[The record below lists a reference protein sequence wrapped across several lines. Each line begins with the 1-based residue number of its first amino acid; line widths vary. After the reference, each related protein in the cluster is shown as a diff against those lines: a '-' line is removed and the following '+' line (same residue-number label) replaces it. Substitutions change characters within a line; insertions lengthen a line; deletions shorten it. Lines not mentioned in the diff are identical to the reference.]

1 MDMTQSMVAMLGW
14 IMPEP
19 LTKPPTWTSYAE
31 PSAAGSLPTKDAS
44 FATVSVVM
52 TAQAASW
59 AASGVAARASAAAGT
74 PVSNGPKLSSWPM
87 TPVEA
92 TSTSAGLQPS
102 VAATRSAVRR
112 AVARP
117 GSPVAAL
124 AFPELRM
131 TARAQAVGRCARGRR
146 STGAAQK
153 RLVVKVPAATQ
164 VWSATTRAMS
174 RRLGSRRKPARRP
187 AQQRRPRQRRRHPHR
202 GQSQRPR
209 ACPGRSEALW
219 AQSRSCDV
227 LSSKPRSPHAR
238 WRCRQGGAG
247 LLAC

>member
-1 MDMTQSMVAMLGW
+1 MLGW

-44 FATVSVVM
+44 LGTVSVVI

-131 TARAQAVGRCARGRR
+131 TARARPSATCSRETM
-146 STGAAQK
+146 TGAAQK

-174 RRLGSRRKPARRP
+174 RRLGSRRKPACRP
-187 AQQRRPRQRRRHPHR
+187 AAETPAAAQTPP
-202 GQSQRPR
+202 SQGAKPK
-209 ACPGRSEALW
+209 ASGVSGAIG
-219 AQSRSCDV
+219 
-227 LSSKPRSPHAR
+227 SSMGSKS
-238 WRCRQGGAG
+238 
-247 LLAC
+247 LM